1 MPYSNSLNERAL
13 LLADRLGILWSDPNP
28 WKVPLEGVEECC
40 RRRGLFVPHA
50 HMNCCSL
57 GQRFRACCHGPEAV
71 GRKSNT
77 GLVETVSVSDASSAA
92 ASEILIP

>member
-40 RRRGLFVPHA
+40 GRRGLFVPHA
-50 HMNCCSL
+50 HMSCCSL
-57 GQRFRACCHGPEAV
+57 GQRFRAELAAMAQRLWGEKAIRGWRRLC
-71 GRKSNT
+71 
-77 GLVETVSVSDASSAA
+77 LSVT
-92 ASEILIP
+92 LLPLLLQKF